1 MIVSFNDNLNIKG
14 SVFHIQTEYY
24 KSKEQIICNIFKDG
38 KVLKKIPL
46 EVEVEEGLEE
56 MVREF
61 HFFVLNRFKNFNQFQ
76 VVVAETKG
84 NFAQNNVQKED
95 KNVKLDFLNKS
106 IEEIDKDF
114 FAFLK
119 WVSQQKETLVL
130 GLKCSGSNGYL
141 SFHNGELV
149 GFKCGKFFGYEGL
162 QTTMKESPKLVKI
175 IKSSNSAE
183 NKQFCFSIDFFFN
196 NSENDR
202 KGNEILIP
210 KANKLL
216 NELSRVKGFVSLML
230 LDNFFNIRWGYQER
244 NLSINVE
251 LIRDFCL
258 TRMKRVMQHV
268 PSKNLHVILSFSNYI
283 FVFDCL
289 EGNRGDLLLTI
300 FDSKGNIALGQKR
313 VREAFASQ

>member
-46 EVEVEEGLEE
+46 EVEFEEGIEE

-76 VVVAETKG
+76 VEIE
-84 NFAQNNVQKED
+84 NSKED
-95 KNVKLDFLNKS
+95 STKENIQTKSKDTELDFLSKS

-119 WVSQQKETLVL
+119 WVSEQKETLVL
-130 GLKCSGSNGYL
+130 GLKCSGNNGYL
-141 SFHNGELV
+141 SFHNGKLV
-149 GFKCGKFFGYEGL
+149 GFKCGKFFGYQGL
-162 QTTMKESPKLVKI
+162 QESMKQTPRLIKI
-175 IKSSNSAE
+175 IKASNSAE
-183 NKQFCFSIDFFFN
+183 NKQFCFSLDFFFN

-210 KANKLL
+210 KVNKLL

-230 LDNFFNIRWGYQER
+230 LDDFFNIRWGYQER
-244 NLSINVE
+244 NLNINIE
-251 LIRDFCL
+251 LMRDFCL
-258 TRMKRVMQHV
+258 TRIK
-268 PSKNLHVILSFSNYI
+268 KILEHISSENWHIILNFNKYI
-283 FVFDCL
+283 LIFDCL
-289 EGNRGDLLLTI
+289 QNNRSGLMLTV
-300 FDSKGNIALGQKR
+300 FDSKGNVALGQKKIQ
-313 VREAFASQ
+313 EALASQ